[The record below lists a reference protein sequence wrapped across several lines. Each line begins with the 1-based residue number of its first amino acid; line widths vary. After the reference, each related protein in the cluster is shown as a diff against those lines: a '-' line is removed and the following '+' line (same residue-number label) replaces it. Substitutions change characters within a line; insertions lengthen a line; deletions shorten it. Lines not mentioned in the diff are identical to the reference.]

1 MWFSSSFLRRI
12 TTAFF
17 RLIFPLIAA
26 IVSAWGTITVWDT
39 AKTIEFRLFLQN
51 PKNQFITLHYASVP
65 VFRPDSEQRRFLP
78 ASEQEQEV
86 VFRLPRISARN
97 LRLAFSAPSGII
109 TLYDPVLNGRPL
121 SIDKAFDYQKRNI
134 RSCAPSENIPGAL
147 LCRLAGE
154 NGWLAFSPDSVKEA
168 LYSPLHTAIG
178 CIWVVIFFIFFQR
191 SFPFFLD
198 YLRRRKAG
206 PALLVITSILFF
218 PLLYTALK
226 YCSCRQIFIGTD
238 GPTLQWLFSDA
249 IIPALILGALAVC
262 AFFRQHLIQL
272 LSAAFSLGILLLQ
285 TVDFLLI
292 YTLNARLDLFQAASF
307 SRDLISAL
315 PLVKAYLCSPC
326 GLFLLFLAADWLCL
340 LIMALHRQSRKHCV
354 RATLTAAILL
364 GLFYSAGAVLPA
376 SAKTLE
382 DLPRFYLRRIV
393 QNADTS
399 TIPADTNGFTPVYR
413 CEKGLNGRQNII
425 LLVVESLSSY
435 MSDYF
440 SGMNDNTP
448 EIDRLARENLAF
460 VNYHTNNYNT
470 VQSLFNILTG
480 FPLLHAHTDRPVF
493 LNEKFYQHA
502 VPALFRNA
510 GYHTVLFSSAAFV
523 YSKDE
528 ILKRAGFD
536 ELYNDTDPFY
546 EGKERF
552 VFNSVSDQ
560 WLYQRVQHWLK
571 NDCRQP
577 YFLVI
582 ETTSSHAPYLDPAS
596 HYNSFPRSLQFADK
610 YAGEFVRW
618 LEKDGFFE
626 NGLLVITG
634 DHRAMLPVS
643 QQQYDTLGPDAE
655 SHIPLVIMGAG
666 LKGRRTVKGSH
677 TDLGASLEYL
687 TLPQACFHQ
696 FQHNLF
702 SPASKRN
709 SCTLFQTLTLEK
721 KALADCGGTF
731 ISFRLLPG
739 SNKIFHGKLP
749 AEQAAELMA
758 FMSWLRENNTY

>member
-1 MWFSSSFLRRI
+1 M
-12 TTAFF
+12 
-17 RLIFPLIAA
+17 
-26 IVSAWGTITVWDT
+26 
-39 AKTIEFRLFLQN
+39 
-51 PKNQFITLHYASVP
+51 
-65 VFRPDSEQRRFLP
+65 
-78 ASEQEQEV
+78 
-86 VFRLPRISARN
+86 
-97 LRLAFSAPSGII
+97 
-109 TLYDPVLNGRPL
+109 
-121 SIDKAFDYQKRNI
+121 
-134 RSCAPSENIPGAL
+134 
-147 LCRLAGE
+147 
-154 NGWLAFSPDSVKEA
+154 
-168 LYSPLHTAIG
+168 
-178 CIWVVIFFIFFQR
+178 
-191 SFPFFLD
+191 
-198 YLRRRKAG
+198 
-206 PALLVITSILFF
+206 
-218 PLLYTALK
+218 
-226 YCSCRQIFIGTD
+226 
-238 GPTLQWLFSDA
+238 
-249 IIPALILGALAVC
+249 
-262 AFFRQHLIQL
+262 
-272 LSAAFSLGILLLQ
+272 
-285 TVDFLLI
+285 
-292 YTLNARLDLFQAASF
+292 
-307 SRDLISAL
+307 
-315 PLVKAYLCSPC
+315 
-326 GLFLLFLAADWLCL
+326 
-340 LIMALHRQSRKHCV
+340 
-354 RATLTAAILL
+354 
-364 GLFYSAGAVLPA
+364 
-376 SAKTLE
+376 
-382 DLPRFYLRRIV
+382 
-393 QNADTS
+393 
-399 TIPADTNGFTPVYR
+399 
-413 CEKGLNGRQNII
+413 
-425 LLVVESLSSY
+425 
-435 MSDYF
+435 
-440 SGMNDNTP
+440 
-448 EIDRLARENLAF
+448 
-460 VNYHTNNYNT
+460 
-470 VQSLFNILTG
+470 
-480 FPLLHAHTDRPVF
+480 LHAHTDRPVF

-758 FMSWLRENNTY
+758 FMSWWRENNTY